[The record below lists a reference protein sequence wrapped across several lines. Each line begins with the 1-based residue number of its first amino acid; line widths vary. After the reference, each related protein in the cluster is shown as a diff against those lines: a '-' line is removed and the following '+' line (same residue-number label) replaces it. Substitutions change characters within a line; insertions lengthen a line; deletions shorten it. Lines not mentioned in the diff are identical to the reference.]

1 MSMIGNRV
9 IRKEDPALL
18 TVGGMYVADR
28 GPTNAAH
35 VTFVRSTM
43 AHALLL
49 EIDISEA
56 VNMPGVVAVHTA
68 DSLHLTPQVPPQGFL
83 NQEMTRTWLARD
95 RVRFVGE
102 PIVAIVSETPTT
114 GVDAAEMVFVDYDPL
129 DAVVSLTDAA
139 TNTTLLYPDVGTNM
153 CFEMPSKVE
162 GDIFADCEVTVE
174 LTFGNP
180 RLSGAPIEPRAVVSE
195 WVTVDGVQ
203 RLIQLSCTQFPHGA
217 RDGLA
222 SGLGVEPEQVQ
233 VITPDVGG
241 GFGAKNGLYPEDFV
255 VAELARKLNRPMR
268 WNETRSESML
278 NLAHARSL
286 ENQVKLGGTRDGTL
300 QAYHCHMVQ
309 DAGAY
314 PIIGAILPFLSMMVA
329 SGNYDI
335 ADISFSAESLVT
347 NTTPIGAYRGAGR
360 PEATIALERIIDV
373 FAAEIDMDPAELRRK
388 NFWAPDAFPVT
399 TPTGANMDSGEYE
412 KALDLVMEAA
422 DYPALRAEQA
432 RRRDDATE
440 DGARLPLLGLG
451 WCVYVEIANPMGAG
465 EFGSM
470 QVKPDGTA
478 IALTGS
484 SAHGQG
490 HDTAFAQVA
499 SEVTGIPMDKI
510 EVRHGDTDEVKRG
523 GGTGGS
529 RSLQVGGSAIYQASE
544 LLVEQAKEIAANI
557 LEASPADIVLD
568 TASGKFAVA
577 GTPAKSV
584 EWGQIAER
592 AEHEAEASIF
602 VAETDFEPPAATF
615 PFGAHLSVVEVD
627 RETGEVT
634 PIRHISCDDAGV
646 IVNPT
651 IVEGQVH
658 GGVSSG
664 ISHALMETFHYDED
678 GNPMTGNF
686 MDYALPAAT
695 EFPSFERISL
705 ETPTNRNP
713 IGAKGIGESGT
724 IGATPAV
731 QNAVVDALSHL
742 GVTHIEIPV
751 TPQRVWRTMNGA

>member
-9 IRKEDPALL
+9 VRREDPNLL
-18 TVGGMYVADR
+18 TVGGMFVADV
-28 GPTNAAH
+28 GPDNAAH

-43 AHALLL
+43 AHALLT
-49 EIDISEA
+49 EVDVSKA
-56 VNMPGVVAVHTA
+56 AGMPGVVAVHTA
-68 DSLHLTPQVPPQGFL
+68 ESLGLSPQPPPQAFL
-83 NQEMTRTWLARD
+83 NQEMTRTWLAKD

-102 PIVAIVSETPTT
+102 PIAAIVSETVEA
-114 GVDAAEMVFVDYDPL
+114 GVDAAEMVVIDYDPL
-129 DAVVSLTDAA
+129 DAVVSIADSLAES
-139 TNTTLLYPDVGTNM
+139 TLLFPDVGTNVP
-153 CFEMPSKVE
+153 FGFPSDVD
-162 GDIFADCEVTVE
+162 GDIFADCEITVE
-174 LTFGNP
+174 LTFGFP
-180 RLSGAPIEPRAVVSE
+180 RINGAPIETRAVISE
-195 WVTVDGVQ
+195 WGDVDGVS
-203 RLIQLSCTQFPHGA
+203 RLTQWSCTQFPHGA

-222 SGLGVEPEQVQ
+222 KGLGVEPGQVH

-241 GFGAKNGLYPEDFV
+241 GFGAKNGQYPEDFV
-255 VAELARKLNRPMR
+255 VAELARRLDRPMR

-286 ENQVKLGGTRDGTL
+286 ENRVKLGGSREGDIT
-300 QAYHCHMVQ
+300 AYQCHMIQ

-314 PIIGAILPFLSMMVA
+314 PVIGAVLPFLSKIVA
-329 SGNYDI
+329 SGTYDI
-335 ADISFSAESLVT
+335 PNVSFSAQSVVT

-360 PEATIALERIIDV
+360 PEATLALERIIDV

-388 NFWAPDAFPVT
+388 NLWQPDQFPLK
-399 TPTGANMDSGEYE
+399 TPTGADMDSGEYE
-412 KALDLVMEAA
+412 AAIDLVMTEA

-432 RRRDDATE
+432 RRRNDPTK
-440 DGARLPLLGLG
+440 PLLGLG

-470 QVKPDGTA
+470 QVKPDGSA

-499 SEVTGIPMDKI
+499 SEVTGIAFDKI

-529 RSLQVGGSAIYQASE
+529 RSLQVGGSAIHEASTI
-544 LLVEQAKEIAANI
+544 LVEQAKEIAANI
-557 LEASPADIVLD
+557 LEASVDDIVLD
-568 TASGKFAVA
+568 TGNGQFAVA
-577 GTPAKSV
+577 GVPAKSL
-584 EWGQIAER
+584 EWGQIAEQ
-592 AEHEAEASIF
+592 AEAEAEDSVF
-602 VAETDFEPPAATF
+602 LAETDFKPPAATF

-627 RETGEVT
+627 RDTGEVT

-664 ISHALMETFHYDED
+664 IAMAVMETFTYDEW
-678 GNPMTGNF
+678 GNPLTGNF

-695 EFPSFERISL
+695 EFPSFERIPL
-705 ETPTNRNP
+705 ETPTDRNP

-742 GVTHIEIPV
+742 GVTHIELPV
-751 TPQRVWRTMNGA
+751 APQNVWRTMNEAS